1 MSENFK
7 GPSKCR
13 GWLCVVYPESAPDD
27 WIQILASIGAQALIS
42 PLHDQ
47 DLNADGEVK
56 KPHYHVILLWD
67 GPTTKSNAQ
76 AVVDLIRGVG
86 CFAMATLRGAARYL
100 CHLDNPEKHRYNPED
115 VKQLGGLV
123 YDDIINSASDD
134 LLTLYEIFD
143 WIDENV
149 CVSFRQFMIYARS
162 FRPDWAKV
170 ILTRHRENVIAY
182 QRSLQWE
189 LSASSDGF
197 AIPQQ
202 KNI

>member
-1 MSENFK
+1 M
-7 GPSKCR
+7 
-13 GWLCVVYPESAPDD
+13 
-27 WIQILASIGAQALIS
+27 IS

-86 CFAMATLRGAARYL
+86 CFAMATLRGASRYL

-123 YDDIINSASDD
+123 YDEIINSASDD
-134 LLTLYEIFD
+134 LLILYEIFD

-149 CVSFRQFMIYARS
+149 CVSFRQFMIYTRS

-189 LSASSDGF
+189 ISHSNDL
-197 AIPQQ
+197 
-202 KNI
+202 

>member
-1 MSENFK
+1 MSEIKK
-7 GPSKCR
+7 GLSKSR
-13 GWLCVVYPESAPDD
+13 GWLCVVYPESAPED

-86 CFAMATLRGAARYL
+86 CFAMATLRGASRYL

-149 CVSFRQFMIYARS
+149 CVSFRQFMIFARS

-170 ILTRHRENVIAY
+170 VLTRHRENIIAY
-182 QRSLQWE
+182 QRSLNWE
-189 LSASSDGF
+189 ISNSSD
-197 AIPQQ
+197 
-202 KNI
+202 N